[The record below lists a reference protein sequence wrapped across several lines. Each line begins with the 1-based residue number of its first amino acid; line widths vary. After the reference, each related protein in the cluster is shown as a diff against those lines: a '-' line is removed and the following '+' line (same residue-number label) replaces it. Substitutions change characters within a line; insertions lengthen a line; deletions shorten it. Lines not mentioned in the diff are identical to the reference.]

1 MKILDRYL
9 AWAVIGG
16 TLLTLGV
23 LLPLLGVVILADEL
37 DAIGVERY
45 GLAEALL
52 FMLLSLP
59 RYAYQIFPI
68 ATLIG
73 ALIGLGSLA
82 SRSELVAMRA
92 AGISVWRIVRAGL
105 LGGLLLA
112 MIAVLLG
119 EVLAPLAEQRGVE
132 LRRQALSG
140 DVAQRTPDGFWAID
154 DGSYVNIREIRSGT
168 SLRDIF
174 IYRVDPAQGTLIA
187 THAVGANY
195 RDGQWVLEEIARSH
209 VSAAG
214 VEVERIAH
222 AGWDSMLDP
231 GLLKV
236 VVADPHALPV
246 WGLYKYIRFM
256 SINKQDSGI
265 YEVAFWG
272 KVVHPVLTLSMIL
285 IATPLLLGSSRSTGM
300 GRRILAGVLVGI
312 LYYLVSR
319 TFAYLALLFGMNP
332 FLAAI
337 APPLLFISGA
347 LLLLRRVG

>member
-1 MKILDRYL
+1 MRIIDRYL
-9 AWAVIGG
+9 AWSVISG
-16 TLLTLGV
+16 TLLTLGI
-23 LLPLLGVVILADEL
+23 LLPLLGVVILADEIN
-37 DAIGVERY
+37 AIGVERY
-45 GLAEALL
+45 GLADALL

-73 ALIGLGSLA
+73 ALIGLGALA

-92 AGISVWRIVRAGL
+92 AGLSVWRIVRAGL
-105 LGGLLLA
+105 MGGLLLA
-112 MIAVLLG
+112 AFAVLIG
-119 EVLAPLAEQRGVE
+119 EVVAPLTEQRGVE

-140 DVAQRTPDGFWAID
+140 DVAQQTPDGFWAID
-154 DGSYVNIREIRSGT
+154 DETYVNIREIRSGT

-174 IYRVDPAQGTLIA
+174 IYRVDPIQGSLIA
-187 THAVGANY
+187 THAAGASY
-195 RDGQWVLEEIARSH
+195 RDGHWELEEIARSR

-214 VEVERIAH
+214 VEVERIAR
-222 AGWDSMLDP
+222 AGWDSLLDP

-236 VVADPHALPV
+236 VVANPHALPV

-256 SINKQDSGI
+256 AINKQDAGA

-285 IATPLLLGSSRSTGM
+285 IATPLLLGSSRSAGM
-300 GRRILAGVLVGI
+300 GRRIFAGVLVGI

-332 FLAAI
+332 FVAAI
-337 APPLLFISGA
+337 APPLLFVSGA